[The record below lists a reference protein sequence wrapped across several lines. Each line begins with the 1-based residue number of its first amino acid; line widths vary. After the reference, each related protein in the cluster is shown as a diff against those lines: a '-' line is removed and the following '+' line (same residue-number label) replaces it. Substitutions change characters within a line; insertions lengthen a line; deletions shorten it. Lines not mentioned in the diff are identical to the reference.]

1 MRRALREH
9 ELTESFDGET
19 TAADAADEVQHAAE
33 NKPGG
38 AGREGLWAMAVLA
51 YTIHK
56 TVFLPFRVGVTAAVT
71 PKFVG
76 WLAKRGWAGSQG
88 TRRAAQHVRD
98 KYGRNKEKRV

>member
-1 MRRALREH
+1 MSAEVQN
-9 ELTESFDGET
+9 
-19 TAADAADEVQHAAE
+19 AADDAVVAE
-33 NKPGG
+33 NAPKPKGTSN
-38 AGREGLWAMAVLA
+38 EGLWAMIVLA

-56 TVFLPFRVGVTAAVT
+56 TLLLPFRVGVTAAFT

-98 KYGRNKEKRV
+98 KYGKNKGKERVD